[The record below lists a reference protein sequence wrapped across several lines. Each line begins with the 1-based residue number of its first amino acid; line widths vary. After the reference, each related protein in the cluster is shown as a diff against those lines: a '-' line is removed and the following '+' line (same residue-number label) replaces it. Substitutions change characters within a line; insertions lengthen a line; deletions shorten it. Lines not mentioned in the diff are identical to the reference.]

1 MKKLLCIM
9 ALVLCIALVGCG
21 NQEVKTSEN
30 ENANNTNSQT
40 ENEVKTDVVEGTG
53 ESTNVDDVVG
63 NFEFYSD
70 DTKYV
75 IKYDDN
81 TTATYYHDGKEI
93 TGYEIVVEYKT
104 EEEAK
109 AAKLEYNDY
118 EEDDVESLTV
128 VGNTLVVKYKKE
140 AYEDMTLEEL
150 KQTMALLEF
159 FKGYEEE

>member
-1 MKKLLCIM
+1 MMKKLLCII

-21 NQEVKTSEN
+21 NQEVKTGEN
-30 ENANNTNSQT
+30 ENTNNNNSQT
-40 ENEVKTDVVEGTG
+40 ENEVITDVVEGTG
-53 ESTNVDDVVG
+53 ENADNVVG
-63 NFEFYSD
+63 DIEFYSD

-93 TGYEIVVEYKT
+93 SGYEIVVEYET

-109 AAKLEYNDY
+109 AAKLEYTDY

-128 VGNTLVVKYKKE
+128 VGNTLVAKYKKA

-150 KQTMALLEF
+150 KQTIALLEF